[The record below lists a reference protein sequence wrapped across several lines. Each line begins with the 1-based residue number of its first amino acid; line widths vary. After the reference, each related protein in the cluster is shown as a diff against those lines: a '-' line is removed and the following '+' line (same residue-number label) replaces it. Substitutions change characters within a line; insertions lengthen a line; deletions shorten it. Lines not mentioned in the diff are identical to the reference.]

1 MEPYK
6 PVVATKIRRFPAFF
20 LGLAIFLTMAVFGLL
35 AFDSYYW
42 YRTLL
47 TNTNTYLRLEEL
59 RGEIIHLDELL
70 TMSAR
75 MAAVTGDLSW
85 ENRYKQNEPLLDT
98 AITEAISLAPESRS
112 GNSVVET
119 DTANMRLVQM
129 EKRAFELLHKN
140 EKEAANELLLS
151 AAYEEQKGIYARGME
166 KFNNELKAVI
176 DMTTRK
182 KHEEAFSQIGLIS
195 FAVGVLMLAW
205 VMVLRALKKWEKFF
219 ARQNSQLFLQAN
231 ELAAL
236 NMNLDLKVAERTIEL
251 ERSREAAE
259 AAREK
264 AEEAKSRL
272 EDEMRERKSLE
283 SQFLQAQKME
293 ALGRLAGGIAHDF
306 NNLLTIINGY
316 AQMVL
321 NKLKP
326 EDAIRDEITEIQN
339 AGNRASSLIKQL
351 LTFSKRHIVSPRI
364 INLNDVILN
373 IDTML
378 SRLMRDNVKIESAPC
393 DEILNV
399 KADENLMEQV
409 LMNLVVNAA
418 DAIGDKNQGKIM
430 VSVQS
435 FVSSGKTT
443 GRALPLK
450 NGKYGVLSVCDNG
463 CGMNEEVKAHLFEP
477 FFTTKGKS
485 KGTGLGLATSF
496 GIVKQFGG
504 SIDVWSEPGRGT
516 AFNVYLPCVT
526 AENEKSFPEPSQAAP
541 QGTETVLLVEDEESV
556 RKLTAEVLRGYG
568 YKVHEAS
575 DGEEA
580 LQVVS
585 AMNGSKPHLLLTD
598 VIMPRM
604 NGRELAEKIRALYPG
619 IKILFASG
627 YTDDVISGKLVGA
640 PGTAFISKPFLP
652 LALARKVREVLN
664 AA

>member
-6 PVVATKIRRFPAFF
+6 PVIASKIRRFPAFF
-20 LGLAIFLTMAVFGLL
+20 MGLAIFLTVGVFSLL

-42 YRTLL
+42 YKTLL
-47 TNTNTYLRLEEL
+47 TNTNSYLRLEEL
-59 RGEIIHLDELL
+59 RGEIIRLDELL
-70 TMSAR
+70 AMSAR
-75 MAAVTGDLSW
+75 MAAVTKDLSW
-85 ENRYKQNEPLLDT
+85 EERYKQYEPKLNAAIKE
-98 AITEAISLAPESRS
+98 AITLAPSSRS

-119 DTANMRLVQM
+119 DTANMRLAQM

-140 EKEAANELLLS
+140 ESKAANELLLS
-151 AAYEEQKGIYARGME
+151 EAYWEQKAIYARGME
-166 KFNNELKAVI
+166 KFNRELKAVI
-176 DMTTRK
+176 DATTRK
-182 KHEEAFSQIGLIS
+182 KHKEALSQIALVS
-195 FAVGVLMLAW
+195 FAVGVLLLAW

-236 NMNLDLKVAERTIEL
+236 NMNLDLKVAERTVEL

-259 AAREK
+259 EARKK
-264 AEEAKSRL
+264 AEEARARL

-326 EDAIRDEITEIQN
+326 EDPIRDELTEIQN
-339 AGNRASSLIKQL
+339 AGNRASALIKQL
-351 LTFSKRHIVSPRI
+351 LTFSKRHIVSPRV

-378 SRLMRDNVKIESAPC
+378 SRLMRENVKIESSPC

-418 DAIGDKNQGKIM
+418 DAIGNKSRGKIM

-435 FVSSGKTT
+435 FVHSGKP
-443 GRALPLK
+443 GGGSRPLPP
-450 NGKYGVLSVCDNG
+450 GKYGMLSVRDNG
-463 CGMNEEVKAHLFEP
+463 CGMEEEVKAHLFEP

-504 SIDVWSEPGRGT
+504 YIDVWSEPGRGT

-526 AENEKSFPEPSQAAP
+526 AENDKPVSQPSQGSP

-556 RKLTAEVLRGYG
+556 RKLTAEILRGYG

-575 DGEEA
+575 DGEDA

-585 AMNGSKPHLLLTD
+585 TLNGSQPHLLLTD

-604 NGRELAEKIRALYPG
+604 NGRELAEKIRVLYPG

-627 YTDDVISGKLVGA
+627 YTDAVISGKLVGS

-652 LALARKVREVLN
+652 LALACKVREVLN

>member
-20 LGLAIFLTMAVFGLL
+20 LGMAIFLTMIVFGLL

-42 YRTLL
+42 YRTLI
-47 TNTNTYLRLEEL
+47 TNTNSYLRLEEL
-59 RGEIIHLDELL
+59 RGEIIRLDEVL
-70 TMSAR
+70 TMAAR
-75 MAAVTGDLSW
+75 MAAATGDMSW
-85 ENRYKQNEPLLDT
+85 EERYKQNEPLLDA
-98 AITEAISLAPESRS
+98 AIREVITLAPESRS

-119 DTANMRLVQM
+119 DMANMRLVQM
-129 EKRAFELLHKN
+129 EKRAFELLHK
-140 EKEAANELLLS
+140 KERKAANELLQS
-151 AAYEEQKGIYARGME
+151 EAYSRQKEIYAHGMDG
-166 KFNNELKAVI
+166 FNRELKAVI
-176 DMTTRK
+176 GHTTRK
-182 KHEEAFSQIGLIS
+182 KREEAFTQIALIS

-205 VMVLRALKKWEKFF
+205 VMVLRALRNWEKYFGK
-219 ARQNSQLFLQAN
+219 QNSQLFLQAN

-259 AAREK
+259 DARKK
-264 AEEAKSRL
+264 AEEAKARL

-316 AQMVL
+316 AQMIL
-321 NKLKP
+321 NKLGL
-326 EDAIRDEITEIQN
+326 EDPIRDEVTEIQN

-351 LTFSKRHIVSPRI
+351 LTFSKRHIVSPQV

-378 SRLMRDNVKIESAPC
+378 SRLMRENVKIERAPC
-393 DEILNV
+393 DEILKV

-418 DAIGDKNQGKIM
+418 DAIGDKKQGKIM

-435 FVSSGKTT
+435 FTASEKTGGK
-443 GRALPLK
+443 AVQLK
-450 NGKYGVLSVCDNG
+450 PGKYGVLSVCDNG
-463 CGMNEEVKAHLFEP
+463 CGMDEEVKVHLFEP
-477 FFTTKGKS
+477 FFTTKGKG

-504 SIDVWSEPGRGT
+504 AIDVWSEPGRGT

-526 AENEKSFPEPSQAAP
+526 AERERPLSEPSQIAP

-568 YKVHEAS
+568 YQVHEAS
-575 DGEEA
+575 DGEDA
-580 LQVVS
+580 LQVVA
-585 AMNGSKPHLLLTD
+585 AMNGNRPHLLLTD

-604 NGRELAEKIRALYPG
+604 NGRELAEKIRVLYPG